1 VEKNA
6 GEHALSLLFL
16 PLLTIWLNCMV
27 KVERDISTEQKILEA
42 ARQVFFDKGMAGAR
56 MQDIADAAGIN
67 KAMLHYYFRNKEKLF
82 QTIFTEA
89 FENFFPKLSSI
100 VDSGENV
107 LTKLEMLCVA
117 YINQIQSMPYLPL
130 FILSEANYQPEA
142 FLKKMWG
149 NRKPPVKAFINMIE
163 TAVNEGKIKR
173 VDPFQLIMN
182 IVSLSIF
189 PFMAKPLMQY
199 VTGINKKQYDAMMEE
214 RKKMVPWLIIQSV
227 KNN

>member
-1 VEKNA
+1 
-6 GEHALSLLFL
+6 
-16 PLLTIWLNCMV
+16 MV
-27 KVERDISTEQKILEA
+27 KIERDISTEQKILEA

-67 KAMLHYYFRNKEKLF
+67 KALLHYYFRNKEKLF

-100 VDSGENV
+100 VDSGEDV

-149 NRKPPVKAFINMIE
+149 NRRPPVKAFINMIE

>member
-1 VEKNA
+1 
-6 GEHALSLLFL
+6 
-16 PLLTIWLNCMV
+16 MV
-27 KVERDISTEQKILEA
+27 KVERDISTEQKILDA

-149 NRKPPVKAFINMIE
+149 TRKPPVKAFINMIE

-214 RKKMVPWLIIQSV
+214 RKKMVPQLIIQSV
-227 KNN
+227 KK